1 MQITLLNTIYTIS
14 IKINEAHN
22 IYYENEE
29 NECQLFGAFIINSDV
44 NSLKNIIDVKLIIG
58 KTRYDMYLKSANIC
72 RYPLCIYLST
82 FI

>member
-1 MQITLLNTIYTIS
+1 MQITLLNKIYTIS
-14 IKINEAHN
+14 IKINEAH

-58 KTRYDMYLKSANIC
+58 KI
-72 RYPLCIYLST
+72 
-82 FI
+82 